1 MYQMIH
7 IKYTIRFTN
16 MEISDYANQLNT
28 LTYANDKEI
37 LQQQQK

>member
-7 IKYTIRFTN
+7 IKYTIIFTN
-16 MEISDYANQLNT
+16 MEISDYVNQLNT